1 MIFNLLFFPS
11 SLLDDGI
18 TFQTTTMMSFSFF
31 FVARP
36 LKNPKWQ
43 EARNEKLHTPLNIDQ
58 ALDARDAIAKALY
71 RYKKT
76 SLEWEISWF
85 QPRYDRLLFTDRNQ
99 RRLCV
104 LYSSLFGWLVN
115 RVNSIVNKG
124 ERPMSINILDI
135 FGFEDFPVRDLFWL
149 APLN

>member
-1 MIFNLLFFPS
+1 MC
-11 SLLDDGI
+11 
-18 TFQTTTMMSFSFF
+18 
-31 FVARP
+31 VVRP